1 MFSKRKTLFSSI
13 FTDTV
18 SPPTIT
24 EAVTTT
30 PTFVIV
36 PVIEPVFGSKSM
48 IPISVITPFTTTT
61 FSTIV
66 SI

>member
-1 MFSKRKTLFSSI
+1 
-13 FTDTV
+13 V
-18 SPPTIT
+18 SPPTTT

-36 PVIEPVFGSKSM
+36 PVIEPIFGSKSM